1 MPLSLTVAW
10 SILSALTPMPA
21 EVQLFLILTVYELW
35 RGEGGGREG
44 GRWERE
50 GKENNYQVNKNDS
63 DY

>member
-1 MPLSLTVAW
+1 
-10 SILSALTPMPA
+10 MPA

-44 GRWERE
+44 GRQERE
-50 GKENNYQVNKNDS
+50 GKENNYQVSDS